1 MGDERNELEIRV
13 LVIYSQ
19 FLTSPFELINGL
31 FENPSH
37 EVPKNPIEHASFEC
51 DNKTNRPDYNWMI
64 PTVIRRSNEFEMRMG
79 RDPL

>member
-1 MGDERNELEIRV
+1 VGDERNELEIRV

-37 EVPKNPIEHASFEC
+37 EVPKNPIEHAAFEH
-51 DNKTNRPDYNWMI
+51 I
-64 PTVIRRSNEFEMRMG
+64 NELVRV
-79 RDPL
+79 RQQN